1 MCTVMLAIPV
11 NVAYCLTAPLLCL
24 TVNGPNMSTPQWVNG
39 AASFD
44 LQAGKFAI
52 FCFLTLALNLGHYT
66 QLKITFLIAELV
78 PTIQYPSPR
87 ISFKV
92 NQRTT

>member
-1 MCTVMLAIPV
+1 MCTVMLAMPV

-52 FCFLTLALNLGHYT
+52 FYFLTLALNLGHYT

-78 PTIQYPSPR
+78 PTIQYPTPR